1 MTDTLNGLKDPD
13 VKAAAEELVVKDGN
27 GDSSPLR
34 DGYRRYHTL
43 TPFELRVVRDR
54 LLELAEQAGGM
65 KKINESERDVWEEV
79 KEAGGVTTVV
89 HQTVAHHTFKA
100 YAAACEH
107 LLDWSEYDWNWPY
120 ILEDAEKI
128 RGHAERMEAAL
139 RAIPEE
145 VKCTAVFL
153 RAARYTTYS
162 PERHEEAW
170 REYKVSKMV
179 SETRAKLETV
189 PDALDDPESVEH
201 RKARR
206 PYEKA
211 GWGGAREGGRE
222 ELEALTDAILRT
234 RKD

>member
-13 VKAAAEELVVKDGN
+13 VKAAAEELVVKDGH

-34 DGYRRYHTL
+34 DGYRRYHSL
-43 TPFELRVVRDR
+43 APFELQVVRDR
-54 LLELAEQAGGM
+54 LMELCNRANPPNEAD
-65 KKINESERDVWEEV
+65 KIDPREWIHRT
-79 KEAGGVTTVV
+79 A
-89 HQTVAHHTFKA
+89 AHHTFKA
-100 YAAACEH
+100 YASACEH

-120 ILEDAEKI
+120 ILEDAEEI
-128 RGHAERMEAAL
+128 RGHAERMETAL
-139 RAIPEE
+139 NAIPEE
-145 VKCTAVFL
+145 AGCTAVFR
-153 RAARYTTYS
+153 RAARYATYS

-179 SETRAKLETV
+179 SETRAKFETV
-189 PDALDDPESVEH
+189 PEAWDDPESVEH

-211 GWGGAREGGRE
+211 GWSGAREGGRE
-222 ELEALTDAILRT
+222 ELEALTDAILWT